1 MDGRFTRTRYPLH
14 RLRFTLPPRSFVL
27 NLFPTAVLSIALV
40 WGRSGGGTQQEES
53 GGQTGRDFSKC
64 EAKIRDVRR
73 RLKIGLE
80 ADEADLSG
88 KLMSGRAAWTE
99 MKHLGVVLTT
109 QDEITGKIQLQVF

>member
-1 MDGRFTRTRYPLH
+1 M
-14 RLRFTLPPRSFVL
+14 
-27 NLFPTAVLSIALV
+27 
-40 WGRSGGGTQQEES
+40 
-53 GGQTGRDFSKC
+53 
-64 EAKIRDVRR
+64 RR
-73 RLKIGLE
+73 RVKIGLE